1 MGFHSRPP
9 VCHGEPDGAGASAR
23 AALLVAAFTVVP
35 LAVLMLMQVRSGR
48 WGDVD
53 ASQRE
58 ERPLLFAVAGLGL
71 LALATYLALTQPIS
85 PLLRGLL
92 SPLVLLAGAALVNH
106 WVKASLHV
114 AFAVLAAATL
124 IMLGHVLGW
133 VLVPVIPALGWSRL
147 VLGRHSIPELVAGA
161 LLGLAATSASVS
173 ADLRQ
178 PNRDRGRSGVQVELG
193 GFLRHKR
200 HYPARKRLGARRREN
215 ARTPSSGR

>member
-1 MGFHSRPP
+1 MTRSVARWISIVAHPFVMASLM
-9 VCHGEPDGAGASAR
+9 ALGASAR

-35 LAVLMLMQVRSGR
+35 LAVLMLVQVRSGR

-147 VLGRHSIPELVAGA
+147 VLGRHSISELLAGA
-161 LLGLAATSASVS
+161 LLGLAATLPQFS
-173 ADLRQ
+173 
-178 PNRDRGRSGVQVELG
+178 
-193 GFLRHKR
+193 
-200 HYPARKRLGARRREN
+200 
-215 ARTPSSGR
+215 